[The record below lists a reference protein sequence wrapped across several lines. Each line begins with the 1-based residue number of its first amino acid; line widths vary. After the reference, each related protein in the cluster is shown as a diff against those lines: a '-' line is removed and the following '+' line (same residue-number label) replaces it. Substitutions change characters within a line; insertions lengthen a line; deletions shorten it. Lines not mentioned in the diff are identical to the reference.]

1 MLEGYYSAYDV
12 NNNKIENI
20 LLSIKKEQHNR
31 INQSSHP
38 IYNNFQE
45 KLIEIIDDMLIN
57 TPQTNEENITNRITD
72 NLQIRNEII
81 LTKKK
86 NTKDMNKILQ
96 CRLEQE
102 CINYLLY
109 IINNNK
115 KEYVC
120 KSNSINILTCRIKNW
135 FNRVLYLIWMLN
147 SLEIKI

>member
-12 NNNKIENI
+12 NNNKVENI
-20 LLSIKKEQHNR
+20 LLSIKKEQQNR
-31 INQSSHP
+31 IDLSSHHP

-57 TPQTNEENITNRITD
+57 TPQVNEENITNRITD
-72 NLQIRNEII
+72 NLHIRSEII

-86 NTKDMNKILQ
+86 NTQDMNKILQ

-120 KSNSINILTCRIKNW
+120 KSNSINILTFRIKNMV
-135 FNRVLYLIWMLN
+135 FKGYYICDP
-147 SLEIKI
+147 

>member
-1 MLEGYYSAYDV
+1 MLEDYYLAYDA
-12 NNNKIENI
+12 NSNRIEKI
-20 LLSIKKEQHNR
+20 LLSIKKEQQNR

-109 IINNNK
+109 IINNSK
-115 KEYVC
+115 EEYVG
-120 KSNSINILTCRIKNW
+120 KSNSINILTRRIKKWCKKGLN
-135 FNRVLYLIWMLN
+135 VICMLN
-147 SLEIKI
+147 WLEIKF